1 MLVVKHK
8 GKGGELSHFRPIAC
22 LRVPLMRKLFT
33 AGMLVDTIL

>member
-22 LRVPLMRKLFT
+22 LCVPLMRKLFT